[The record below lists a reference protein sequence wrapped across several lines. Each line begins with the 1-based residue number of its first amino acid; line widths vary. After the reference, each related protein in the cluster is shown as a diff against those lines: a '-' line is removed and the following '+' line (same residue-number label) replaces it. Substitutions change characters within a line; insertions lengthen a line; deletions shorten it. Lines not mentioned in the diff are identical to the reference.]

1 MVLLP
6 RRWHI
11 LLTDKWLNN
20 FQLKMMKL
28 VPVAQNCEFVKVGFR
43 HLIIAS
49 RESSDGSRGSAWRCS
64 VLNRT
69 LRGIFRGS

>member
-28 VPVAQNCEFVKVGFR
+28 VHVAQNCEFVKVGYP
-43 HLIIAS
+43 
-49 RESSDGSRGSAWRCS
+49 SATDNCIKGNVVMEVEE
-64 VLNRT
+64 VL
-69 LRGIFRGS
+69 